1 MELHTGS
8 KYPQHPMGHSRCPTA
23 ALGSPKTKQREKEDD
38 LVVQHDELN
47 AHLRILLPVTTHMS
61 SKTPTMREASMRKT
75 PTMREAPTVCET
87 ATVCETVS
95 TMRKSS
101 TAMCETVSTVK
112 SVPTM
117 KTVSTMKTMPV
128 RPEVKRKTETGAPEV
143 RISVVAVWIV
153 RIVRV
158 RIAVARNVDRA
169 GFIVNH
175 VR

>member
-23 ALGSPKTKQREKEDD
+23 ALGSPKPIQREKEDD

-61 SKTPTMREASMRKT
+61 SKTP
-75 PTMREAPTVCET
+75 
-87 ATVCETVS
+87 TVCETVS

-117 KTVSTMKTMPV
+117 KTVSTMKTMSV
-128 RPEVKRKTETGAPEV
+128 RPEVKRKTETGAPRSEE
-143 RISVVAVWIV
+143 
-153 RIVRV
+153 
-158 RIAVARNVDRA
+158 
-169 GFIVNH
+169 H
-175 VR
+175 T